1 MLLWSLDQWVCCD
14 VVKPRLVKVVV
25 SPYGEASGSGFQTS
39 LYLTLAF
46 FLSQAWSKLLIGYCL
61 GDLGFDA
68 EKMMSNI

>member
-1 MLLWSLDQWVCCD
+1 MLLWSLDRWVCCA

-25 SPYGEASGSGFQTS
+25 GPYGKASGSGSQTS

-46 FLSQAWSKLLIGYCL
+46 FLSQAWSKLLIGDCL

-68 EKMMSNI
+68 EQMMSNI